1 MTKKSLSRHKLR
13 ITTERMSQHIRD
25 CCNKVEELKEEI
37 SVATKDRCRD
47 IKQTTSTELCC
58 DKVKLCLDKITEDSM
73 KICRDKKLKATK
85 NFERQRL

>member
-1 MTKKSLSRHKLR
+1 MTKKSLSRHKMR
-13 ITTERMSQHIRD
+13 IKIERMSQHIRD

-37 SVATKDRCRD
+37 SIATKERCRD

-58 DKVKLCLDKITEDSM
+58 DKVKLCRGKITEHSM

-85 NFERQRL
+85 KF